1 MNAGTPKPKPKDK
14 RTQTHV
20 NTRLAMRE
28 YKIGVVVK
36 LNNVFVTSK
45 AIYSILEE
53 SFATQFKEVR
63 SKTHDKR

>member
-1 MNAGTPKPKPKDK
+1 
-14 RTQTHV
+14 
-20 NTRLAMRE
+20 MRE

-63 SKTHDKR
+63 SKTHDKTMAAS